1 MGLWMKKFLISSV
14 LFLNISSVFAIGY
27 QPVLSL
33 SMAKKMA
40 ESCEKLAA
48 KEGWKINIAIVDNGA
63 NLKFFIRQD
72 DSFLKS
78 IEVAKQKA
86 TTSAGLPFSTKAI
99 ADIASKLPGVALI
112 PGVSILEG
120 GLPIVTAKGQLIGA
134 IGVSGATGEQDG
146 ACAQAGLDAIQNDLK

>member
-1 MGLWMKKFLISSV
+1 MKKLVVASFLI
-14 LFLNISSVFAIGY
+14 LNISSVFAIGY

-40 ESCEKLAA
+40 ESCERLAI
-48 KEGWKINIAIVDNGA
+48 KEGWKMNIAIVDNGA

-78 IEVAKQKA
+78 VELAQQKA

-99 ADIASKLPGVALI
+99 AEIAAKLPGVALI
-112 PGVSILEG
+112 PGVSIIEG
-120 GLPIVTAKGQLIGA
+120 GLPILTAKGQLIGA
-134 IGVSGATGEQDG
+134 IGVSGATAEQDG
-146 ACAQAGLDAIQNDLK
+146 ICAQAALDAIKNDLN

>member
-1 MGLWMKKFLISSV
+1 MGLWMKKFLIASV

-78 IEVAKQKA
+78 IELAKQK
-86 TTSAGLPFSTKAI
+86 
-99 ADIASKLPGVALI
+99 
-112 PGVSILEG
+112 
-120 GLPIVTAKGQLIGA
+120 GLPILLDFTAEWCGACQEMEEKTFPDERIAEISKNFVLLQVDGTVVRATVTALVQTYHWYRRV
-134 IGVSGATGEQDG
+134 GVG
-146 ACAQAGLDAIQNDLK
+146 